1 MDNQFLKPVTMKLK
15 FAIFGTGFW
24 SQFQLGAWQELEG
37 AECVALYNRTR
48 SKAEDLARRF
58 GVPKVYDDA
67 EELLQNEDLDFID
80 IITDVDTHEE
90 FTLLGVK
97 YGLDVICQ
105 KPLAPSYESAKKML
119 QAAKEAGVRF
129 YVHENYRWQP
139 QFRRVKEILDSGVI
153 GKPFRCETAFITAF
167 PVFETQPFLAEL
179 EEFALTDQG
188 SHQFDVLRYLFGE
201 TETIYCEKQTVNPGI
216 KGEDVT
222 TSILKMK
229 NGVICIQKIS
239 FSSPLEKEIF
249 PQTTLLI
256 EGDKGSI
263 RLDAGFEISI
273 TTPSGTD
280 KRSCSHALISW
291 QTDRLK
297 PEPPSIVDINRN
309 ILDDMLGK
317 GTAENTADDNF
328 QTVKLVWAAYE
339 SARTGKVVKLDEF

>member
-1 MDNQFLKPVTMKLK
+1 MKKLK
-15 FAIFGTGFW
+15 FAIFGCGFW
-24 SQFQLGAWQELEG
+24 SQFQIGAWQELDG
-37 AECVALYNRTR
+37 VECVALYNRTK
-48 SKAEDLARRF
+48 SKAEVLARRF
-58 GVPKVYDDA
+58 GIPKVYDDA
-67 EELLQNEDLDFID
+67 EELLKNEQLDFID
-80 IITDVDTHEE
+80 IITDVDTHEK
-90 FTLLGVK
+90 FTLLGAE

-105 KPLAPSYESAKKML
+105 KPLAPSYEAAKRML
-119 QAAKEAGVRF
+119 KATKEAGVRF

-153 GKPFRCETAFITAF
+153 GKAFRCETAFITAF
-167 PVFETQPFLAEL
+167 PLFETQPFLAEL

-201 TETIYCEKQTVNPGI
+201 AETIYCEKQTINPNI

-229 NGVICIQKIS
+229 NGVVCIQKIS

-263 RLDAGFEISI
+263 RLDAEFEIST
-273 TTPSGTD
+273 TTPDGTI
-280 KRSCSHALISW
+280 KEVVPMRAYPW

-297 PEPPSIVDINRN
+297 PEPPSIVEINKN

-317 GTAENTADDNF
+317 ANAENTADDNF
-328 QTVKLVWAAYE
+328 ETVRLVWAAYQ
-339 SARTGKVVKLDEF
+339 SAATGEVINMKEF

>member
-1 MDNQFLKPVTMKLK
+1 MKRLK
-15 FAIFGTGFW
+15 FAILGCGFW
-24 SQFQLGAWQELEG
+24 SQFQLGAWKEIEG
-37 AECVALYNRTR
+37 AECVALYNRTKT
-48 SKAEDLARRF
+48 KAEELALRF
-58 GVPKVYDDA
+58 KVPRVYDDA
-67 EELLQNEDLDFID
+67 EELLKNEQLDFID
-80 IITDVDTHEE
+80 IVTDVYTHEK
-90 FTLLGVK
+90 FTLLGAK

-105 KPLAPSYESAKKML
+105 KPLAPSYE
-119 QAAKEAGVRF
+119 AAKRMLKAMNEAGVRF

-153 GKPFRCETAFITAF
+153 GKAFRCETAFITAF
-167 PVFETQPFLAEL
+167 PLFETQPFLAEL

-201 TETIYCEKQTVNPGI
+201 AETIYCEKQTVNPTI

-229 NGVICIQKIS
+229 SGAICIQKIS

-263 RLDAGFEISI
+263 RLDAEFEISI
-273 TTPSGTD
+273 TTPSGTT
-280 KRSCSHALISW
+280 KEVVPMRVYPW

-297 PEPPSIVDINRN
+297 PEPPSIVDINQN
-309 ILDDMLGK
+309 ILNDMLGFGK
-317 GTAENTADDNF
+317 AENTGDDNF
-328 QTVKLVWAAYE
+328 ETVKLVWAAYE
-339 SARTGKVVKLDEF
+339 SANTGRVVGLKDF